1 MNNIVN
7 SYRDLLVWQ
16 KSMDLVVDT
25 YKAVSAFPKEEIYG
39 LTSQIKRAVVSVPS
53 NIAEGSSRRSKQE
66 FMRFINIA
74 KGSLAE
80 LETQFIVALRLN
92 FIKEDILKT
101 ILSKS
106 DEIGRMMQGLYSS
119 LEKKTKL

>member
-1 MNNIVN
+1 
-7 SYRDLLVWQ
+7 
-16 KSMDLVVDT
+16 MDLVVDT
-25 YKAVSAFPKEEIYG
+25 YKAVSAFPKEEICG

-80 LETQFIVALRLN
+80 LETQFIAALRLN
-92 FIKEDILKT
+92 FIKEDILNT

-106 DEIGRMMQGLYSS
+106 DEIGRMMQGLYNS